1 VGLLSASSSVI
12 RFAAPAPARLDRA
25 AATAGVVR
33 RLFRDT
39 DAGAPHAF
47 GWVGVHDPLAE
58 TLAPEDVFLQ
68 QYLVL
73 GFRYDRR
80 QIPAKLVFLER
91 RRAEAARRAEQGV
104 ARLGRAVR
112 REIKAEV
119 EARLVLRA
127 LPTPRLF
134 DVVWNLD
141 TGRLYFSGRL
151 RAAREAFEGL
161 FRETFGVAPVPMI
174 PYLAAEHVGLPGE
187 AVAALRAVAPQ
198 SLVAAPAAP
207 PAVPHLPLVEAEA

>member
-1 VGLLSASSSVI
+1 VGLLSASTSVV
-12 RFAAPAPARLDRA
+12 RFVAPPPARVDRA
-25 AATAGVVR
+25 AVASAVGR
-33 RLFRDT
+33 RLFRDG
-39 DAGAPHAF
+39 DAGAPQAF
-47 GWVGVHDPLAE
+47 GWVGAHDPLAE
-58 TLAPEDVFLQ
+58 TLAPEDLFLQ

-80 QIPAKLVFLER
+80 QVPAKLVFLER
-91 RRAEAARRAEQGV
+91 RRAEDARRVEQGV

-119 EARLVLRA
+119 EGRLLLRA
-127 LPTPRLF
+127 LPAPRLF

-161 FRETFGVAPVPMI
+161 FRETFGVAAVPMI
-174 PYLAAEHVGLPGE
+174 PYLAAEHVGLAVE
-187 AVAALRAVAPQ
+187 TVAAVRAVAPQ
-198 SLVAAPAAP
+198 SLVAPPAP
-207 PAVPHLPLVEAEA
+207 PAAVPHLPLVEAEA